1 MSIFDNYDNLSSTYV
16 PNNQK
21 EVLEK
26 QNIFIPSIPR
36 KEFDSFG
43 NFLGY
48 SWSYG
53 DTLSFN
59 ILLSKTINV
68 EENALI
74 YDEEGEGPNSS
85 TVGVMGQRAYNTV
98 DIKSWTCK
106 TLDQTIYNW
115 VEDKVFKY
123 PKLAGTKEINLETFK
138 DIYSKKVLF
147 TIKNFRE
154 ETIYSKE
161 IVANKEIEI
170 SIDKELSNKLLQG
183 IYYAYVTVFDND
195 YSDNC
200 LKFLILIKD
209 CNTSQTLRDEVS
221 WRAPRTRLSWS

>member
-1 MSIFDNYDNLSSTYV
+1 MSIFDNYENLSSTYV

-21 EVLEK
+21 EVLER

-36 KEFDSFG
+36 KEFDAFG

-59 ILLSKTINV
+59 ILLSKTIKV

-74 YDEEGEGPNSS
+74 YETENEGPDSS
-85 TVGVMGQRAYNTV
+85 TIGIKGQRAYNTV
-98 DIKSWTCK
+98 DIKSWTCE

-161 IVANKEIEI
+161 MVVANKEIEI
-170 SIDKELSNKLLQG
+170 EINIDKELSNKLLQG
-183 IYYAYVTVFDND
+183 IYYAYITVFDND
-195 YSDNC
+195 NNDNC

-209 CNTSQTLRDEVS
+209 SNSNNNDSASIGDNNV
-221 WRAPRTRLSWS
+221 